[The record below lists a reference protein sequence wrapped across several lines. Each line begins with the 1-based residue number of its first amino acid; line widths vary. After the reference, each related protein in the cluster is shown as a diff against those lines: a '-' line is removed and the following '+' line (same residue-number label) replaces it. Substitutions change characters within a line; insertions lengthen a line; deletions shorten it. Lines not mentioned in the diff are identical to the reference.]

1 MNNEQ
6 RFDDP
11 QTMLRRAMRRM
22 LANLWTAMPGYI
34 VDFDAESCTATVQ
47 LGVQAIVNN
56 PDGGKSNDEM
66 PLLNTVPVVF
76 PRAGGCSLTFPV
88 KPGDECLVV
97 FASRSCGAWK
107 QSGGSQVQS
116 APGRMHSL
124 SDGFVLLGTSSQ
136 PNVISNLSTT
146 TTQLRSD
153 DGATFVEIDPSGQ
166 VVNVKAPGGMTIDAP
181 TLHITA
187 AVTVDKTIAAQQD
200 ITSQADV
207 KAGSI
212 SLKTH
217 KHSGVTTGSG
227 TTGLPQ

>member
-11 QTMLRRAMRRM
+11 QTMLRRAMRRF

-34 VDFDAESCTATVQ
+34 VDFDAETCTATVQ
-47 LGVQAIVNN
+47 LGVQAIVSQ
-56 PDGGKSNDEM
+56 PDGSKANDDM
-66 PLLNTVPVVF
+66 PLLTDVPVMF
-76 PRAGGCSLTFPV
+76 PRGGGAMLTFPV
-88 KPGDECLVV
+88 QAGDECLVI

-124 SDGFVLLGTSSQ
+124 SDGFALLGTSSQ
-136 PNVISNLSTT
+136 PNAVSNLSTS

-153 DGATFVEIDPSGQ
+153 DGQTFVELDAAGQ
-166 VVNVKAPGGMTIDAP
+166 VVHVKAPGGMTIDANVQVNG
-181 TLHITA
+181 TVTA
-187 AVTVDKTIAAQQD
+187 TQN
-200 ITSQADV
+200 ITSTSGDV
-207 KAGSI
+207 KAGAI

-217 KHSGVTTGSG
+217 KHGGVTTGSG
-227 TTGLPQ
+227 TSGTPQ